1 MPPEKDKKNNKQTE
15 TEAAVEEQTETAAQ
29 ETEAA
34 EEISELDQLK
44 AEKAELSDRL
54 LRTMAEFDNFRKR
67 SAKEKDA
74 IYPEAVANTVAK
86 LLVVADTLEMALNA
100 PCTDAEYKKGIEKIY
115 TAFADGLAK
124 LGVTEIVALGEPFN
138 PERHNA
144 VMHIEDENAEEGVI
158 VDVFQKGYIMGDRV
172 VRYAMVKVAN

>member
-1 MPPEKDKKNNKQTE
+1 MPPEKEKKNNQQ
-15 TEAAVEEQTETAAQ
+15 EAAVEEQTETTAQ

-34 EEISELDQLK
+34 EEISELDRLK
-44 AEKAELSDRL
+44 AENAELSDRL
-54 LRTMAEFDNFRKR
+54 LRNMAEFDNFRKR

-74 IYPEAVANTVAK
+74 IYPEAVANTVSK
-86 LLVVADTLEMALNA
+86 LLIVADTLEMALNA

-124 LGVTEIVALGEPFN
+124 LGVTEIAALGEPFN

-158 VDVFQKGYIMGDRV
+158 VEVFQKGYIMGDRV